1 MVVFGNC
8 CCGVQYLS
16 ESKVTEATTIKQLL
30 RDENGA
36 TAIEYAFIAAAMG
49 LCLVPAL
56 SASTDGVGVLYT
68 HIKELFESPV
78 VAI

>member
-1 MVVFGNC
+1 M
-8 CCGVQYLS
+8 
-16 ESKVTEATTIKQLL
+16 TEATKLKQLL
-30 RDENGA
+30 SDENGA

-68 HIKELFESPV
+68 RIKELFESPV

>member
-1 MVVFGNC
+1 VVVFENC
-8 CCGVQYLS
+8 CCRAQYPA
-16 ESKVTEATTIKQLL
+16 ERKVTEATTIKQLL
-30 RDENGA
+30 SDENGA

-68 HIKELFESPV
+68 RIKELFENPL

>member
-1 MVVFGNC
+1 MIALGYL

-16 ESKVTEATTIKQLL
+16 EPKVTEATKLKQLL
-30 RDENGA
+30 SDENGA

-68 HIKELFESPV
+68 RIKELFESPV